1 MASNRQADRENTPR
15 GQVHKVYD
23 RARTP
28 YQRLLALAVLDDER
42 CQELERLYQ
51 SLNPLQLHR
60 QIDQELEKLWRLE
73 AVDPVSELA
82 ARIRAERADAEVRSG
97 SR

>member
-1 MASNRQADRENTPR
+1 M
-15 GQVHKVYD
+15 HKQYD

-28 YQRLLALAVLDDER
+28 YQRPLALAVLNDER
-42 CQELERLYQ
+42 SQELEKVCR

-60 QIDQELEKLWRLE
+60 QIDQELGKLWRLE
-73 AVDPVSELA
+73 AIGPVSELA
-82 ARIRAERADAEVRSG
+82 ARVRAQRADAKVEPG

>member
-1 MASNRQADRENTPR
+1 MRKA
-15 GQVHKVYD
+15 YD

-28 YQRLLALAVLDDER
+28 YQRLRALVLLDDER
-42 CQELERLYQ
+42 SQELLQLYQ

-82 ARIRAERADAEVRSG
+82 ARVRAEAEVRSG
-97 SR
+97 CR

>member
-1 MASNRQADRENTPR
+1 MAKLVSRTRHGA
-15 GQVHKVYD
+15 KVRKQYD

-28 YQRLLALAVLDDER
+28 YHRLLALAILGDER
-42 CQELERLYQ
+42 CRELERLYQ

-82 ARIRAERADAEVRSG
+82 ARIRAEAEVQSSCR
-97 SR
+97 